1 MQMKAAFLEQT
12 GGPEVIQYGDL
23 PRPTPQQGEVLVRVA
38 AIAVN
43 PIDTYIRSGAVKM
56 PLPKPF
62 IPGCDLAGRVEA
74 VGPGVKR
81 YKPGD
86 RVWGSNQG
94 LLGRQGTFAEYACVQ
109 EEWLYPTPP
118 GVADADAAAAAL
130 TGITAHLGLFRC
142 AHLQAGEI
150 VFVNG
155 GTGGVGS
162 MVVQMAK
169 AVAARVITTVG
180 SEEKAALCRRW
191 GADLVLNYKT
201 DDVPARVR
209 EFTSGPGVNVWYE
222 TQREPDF
229 VRTVDL
235 MARRGRMI
243 VIAGRQAQPVV
254 PVGPFYTRD
263 LSLHGFA
270 IFNASPDEQRA
281 CADDINR
288 WLQQKKLRPVIGR
301 TFPLAEAAAAHR
313 LQEESSSQKSGALTG
328 KIVLHP

>member
-1 MQMKAAFLEQT
+1 MKAAFLEQT

-169 AVAARVITTVG
+169 AAAARVITTVG

-191 GADLVLNYKT
+191 DVDLVLNYRT

-209 EFTSGPGVNVWYE
+209 EFTSGQGVNVWYE

-243 VIAGRQAQPVV
+243 VIAGRQAQPVF
-254 PVGPFYTRD
+254 PVGSFYTRD
-263 LSLHGFA
+263 LSLHDFA
-270 IFNASPDEQRA
+270 MFNASPDEQRA

-288 WLQQKKLRPVIGR
+288 WLQQKKLRAVIGR

-313 LQEESSSQKSGALTG
+313 LQEESSLQKSGALSG
-328 KIVLHP
+328 KIVLQP